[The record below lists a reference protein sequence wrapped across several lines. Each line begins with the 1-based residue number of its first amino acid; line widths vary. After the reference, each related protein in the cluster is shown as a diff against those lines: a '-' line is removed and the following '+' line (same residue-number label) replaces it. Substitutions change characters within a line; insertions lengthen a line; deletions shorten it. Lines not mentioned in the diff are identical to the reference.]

1 MIRIVSACPQGVFQ
15 WQGRSIIVVMIR
27 VFVTMLMTIVMAMA
41 ASPRQQR
48 AGVFV
53 VRQMQRHDE
62 RLHDQ
67 ANRHQHSEKLRERR
81 VACSRESHSGW
92 RSLGASSFRRLTTL
106 RLSRVAIQGGVSR
119 ASNRGCPLRLPS
131 GEIGGGSI
139 DPRAPPSSPPP
150 QKRLPKAKD
159 TLCGRPGDEL
169 DPACEHGRSGALFSD
184 LDLDHPRLQR
194 FAEPEAISLDGC

>member
-15 WQGRSIIVVMIR
+15 WQGRRIIVVMIR
-27 VFVTMLMTIVMAMA
+27 VFVAMLMTIVMAMA

-106 RLSRVAIQGGVSR
+106 RLSRVAIQGGVGR
-119 ASNRGCPLRLPS
+119 AARIGAAPCGTLRAIP
-131 GEIGGGSI
+131 
-139 DPRAPPSSPPP
+139 
-150 QKRLPKAKD
+150 
-159 TLCGRPGDEL
+159 EL
-169 DPACEHGRSGALFSD
+169 ARSGVDRSSGTAI
-184 LDLDHPRLQR
+184 
-194 FAEPEAISLDGC
+194 FAAAPEAATEGEGHALWPSRR